1 MRKPDPHTLD
11 EILWKIGILAFLA
24 VFILIEVTK

>member
-1 MRKPDPHTLD
+1 MKHDDIIGEVLFKLV
-11 EILWKIGILAFLA
+11 ILSGLA